1 MIELTTQVVAYLL
14 ASADIAGALD
24 LAFLVLGHILVIATK
39 RGNDR
44 VAAVLVVV
52 VVFAHDRLLCG
63 AGGLVS
69 GVLGDASCIGGTRLY
84 SPGSRLLTVID
95 S

>member
-14 ASADIAGALD
+14 ASADIAGTLD
-24 LAFLVLGHILVIATK
+24 LVFLVLGHILVVATK
-39 RGNDR
+39 RGNDG
-44 VAAVLVVV
+44 VAAVLVVIIG
-52 VVFAHDRLLCG
+52 FAHDRLLCR

-69 GVLGDASCIGGTRLY
+69 GALGDASRIGGTRLY

>member
-1 MIELTTQVVAYLL
+1 MVAYLL

-24 LAFLVLGHILVIATK
+24 LAFLVLGHVLVVATK
-39 RGNDR
+39 RGDDG

-52 VVFAHDRLLCG
+52 VGFDHDRLLCG

-69 GVLGDASCIGGTRLY
+69 GALGDASCVGGTRLY